1 MKIIFA
7 GTPDFA
13 VPTLQ
18 ALIDSQHEIVAVYT
32 QPDRPAGRGQ
42 KLTASPVKMLALQH
56 HIPVCQPI
64 SLRNEQ
70 EQELL
75 KNWNAD
81 VMTVIAYGL
90 IIPSAVL
97 ITPRYGCIN
106 VHASLLP
113 RWRGAAPIQRAI
125 LAGDTETGITIMQMD
140 EGLDTGDMLYKI
152 FCPILPNDTTQSLH
166 DKLATLGANALI
178 KVLHDVANHQLAP
191 EKQNDTVS
199 CYAKKITKA
208 EAQIDWQQSAE
219 QIAKNIR
226 GYNPWPIAFTTLNGE
241 LIKIWQA
248 EVIYEMTQAEPGT
261 LIVTDKNNIQVA
273 TGNGS
278 LLIKQIQLPG
288 GRPLPTHAI
297 LNARAEMFKVGNK
310 FE

>member
-7 GTPDFA
+7 GTPEFS

-18 ALIDSQHEIVAVYT
+18 SLINSSHDVVAVYT

-42 KLTASPVKMLALQH
+42 KLTASPIKALALQH
-56 HIPVCQPI
+56 HIPVCQPA

-70 EQELL
+70 EQALL

-81 VMTVIAYGL
+81 VMIVIAYGL
-90 IIPSAVL
+90 IIPPAVL
-97 ITPRYGCIN
+97 TMPHYGCIN

-152 FCPILPNDTTQSLH
+152 SCPILPNETTQSLH
-166 DKLATLGANALI
+166 DKLATIGASALI
-178 KVLHDVANHQLAP
+178 KVLNDVENHQLSP
-191 EKQNDTVS
+191 EKQNDAVS

-208 EAQIDWQQSAE
+208 EAKIDWQLSAE
-219 QIAKNIR
+219 QIARNIR
-226 GYNPWPIAFTTLNGE
+226 GYNPSPIAFTLLNDE
-241 LIKIWQA
+241 PIKIWQA
-248 EVIYEMTQAEPGT
+248 DVIHQTTQTEPGT
-261 LIVTDKNNIQVA
+261 IVFTDKNTIHVA
-273 TGNGS
+273 TGKEILS
-278 LLIKQIQLPG
+278 LKEIQLPN
-288 GRPLPTHAI
+288 GRPLSIQAI
-297 LNARAEMFKVGNK
+297 LNSRTEMFKVGSK